1 MIEAYEIS
9 KALKCSLSQNA
20 PVTFFVPVVCKSS
33 LKPDSQCGYNLITDG
48 SILALSWSI
57 LKNCSSMVSI
67 SALFAKNI
75 FLAVHI
81 SCCDGRKLV
90 KIMQ

>member
-1 MIEAYEIS
+1 MIEAYEKP

-20 PVTFFVPVVCKSS
+20 LVTFFVPVVCKSS
-33 LKPDSQCGYNLITDG
+33 LKPDSQCVYNLVTDG
-48 SILALSWSI
+48 SVLALSWSI

-75 FLAVHI
+75 FLAVMRE
-81 SCCDGRKLV
+81 SL
-90 KIMQ
+90 